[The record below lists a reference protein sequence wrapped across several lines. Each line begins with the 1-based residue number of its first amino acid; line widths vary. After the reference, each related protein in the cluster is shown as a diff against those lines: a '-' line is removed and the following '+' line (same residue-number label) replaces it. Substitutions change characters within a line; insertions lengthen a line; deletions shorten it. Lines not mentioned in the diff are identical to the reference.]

1 MFSKGAAREQ
11 RGVGARADWLVR
23 YLRSR
28 TADGGIPPP
37 FPQTDAPLKLRLF
50 AQKLGPSWTKVK
62 PCVVSYGLGWW
73 IRAD

>member
-28 TADGGIPPP
+28 TADGGHSSSSSFSSDGRTPPSNCDCSP
-37 FPQTDAPLKLRLF
+37 RCSVRVGLK
-50 AQKLGPSWTKVK
+50 
-62 PCVVSYGLGWW
+62 
-73 IRAD
+73 